1 LFFVITRELSKGNKV
16 INPMTIIKNG
26 EKDKKKSKGQ
36 MFGKCINWP
45 VFLSLSFFFS
55 FFLLLYRMPIN
66 DTTAAAANV

>member
-1 LFFVITRELSKGNKV
+1 
-16 INPMTIIKNG
+16 MTIIKNG